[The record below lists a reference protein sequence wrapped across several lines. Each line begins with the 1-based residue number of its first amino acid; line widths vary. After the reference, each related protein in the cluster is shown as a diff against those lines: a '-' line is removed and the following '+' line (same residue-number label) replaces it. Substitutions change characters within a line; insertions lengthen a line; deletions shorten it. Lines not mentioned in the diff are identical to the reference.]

1 MKLFMERLYV
11 KFQFYISRKVE
22 VVGFFDIEREYI
34 TVEQLLVVNKNIR
47 NAKVIGLYS
56 VWREKNTKQ
65 GVFKR

>member
-1 MKLFMERLYV
+1 MERLYV

-22 VVGFFDIEREYI
+22 VVGFDIEREYI

-56 VWREKNTKQ
+56 VWREKNTK
-65 GVFKR
+65 